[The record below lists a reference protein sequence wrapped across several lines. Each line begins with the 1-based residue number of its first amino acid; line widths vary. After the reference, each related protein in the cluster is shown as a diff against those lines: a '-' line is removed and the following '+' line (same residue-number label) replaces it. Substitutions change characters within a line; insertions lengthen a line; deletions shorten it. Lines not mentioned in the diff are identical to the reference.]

1 MPVVHGPYYEG
12 SAAYKAVKD
21 TIKLNVYTYS
31 VQSAIDELVDGG
43 WIYNE
48 KGEKFDAAKDTVR
61 YKKLSGYELS
71 SDNLKFKST
80 DGKYSVIKLDG
91 EYYMPL
97 VVNWYGTQPNDV
109 TNQLVTAWQTAKA
122 AKDIGMYITYTSTE
136 FNPGIYG
143 ELYRMEENGYDGT
156 PKLNAINFATGFT
169 SAVYDYAFNW
179 TLNQNLYNDY
189 NTAHLMDEADFYE
202 KYTK

>member
-1 MPVVHGPYYEG
+1 M
-12 SAAYKAVKD
+12 
-21 TIKLNVYTYS
+21 
-31 VQSAIDELVDGG
+31 QSAIDELVDGG

-97 VVNWYGTQPNDV
+97 VVNWYGTQPNAV
-109 TNQLVTAWQTAKA
+109 TDQLVTAWQTAKE
-122 AKDIGMYITYTSTE
+122 GHRYVYHLHLY
-136 FNPGIYG
+136 GIQPRY
-143 ELYRMEENGYDGT
+143 LR
-156 PKLNAINFATGFT
+156 
-169 SAVYDYAFNW
+169 
-179 TLNQNLYNDY
+179 
-189 NTAHLMDEADFYE
+189 
-202 KYTK
+202 